1 MQTFLDYYQQEI
13 QPQIAA
19 IDLFLKTEDPPYS
32 HEIAAELLEIPFVQW
47 EEILA
52 EEKIS
57 FLTKG
62 VFFHMMEK
70 GRSPLCGMFRRAVE
84 LHLPELY
91 TPEIIA
97 YVFDLPI
104 SAVRKATQ
112 ELGRETFTEEL
123 LPKLF
128 SKISLAETRFLF

>member
-1 MQTFLDYYQQEI
+1 MQTFLDYYHQEI
-13 QPQIAA
+13 QPQIVA

-32 HEIAAELLEIPFVQW
+32 HEIAAELLEIPFAQW

-70 GRSPLCGMFRRAVE
+70 GHSPLCGMFRRAVE
-84 LHLPELY
+84 LRLPELY
-91 TPEIIA
+91 TLQMISYI
-97 YVFDLPI
+97 FDLPI
-104 SAVRKATQ
+104 SAVQKAAQ
-112 ELGRETFTEEL
+112 ELGRKTFTEQM
-123 LPKLF
+123 LPELF
-128 SKISLAETRFLF
+128 SKISLAETRYLF